1 MLKLTLCLIAAFAT
15 AVVMLQLRQQ
25 RLNLNFQ
32 VGRLHNQI
40 EARQAR
46 LWNQQLQIASYTAP
60 NAIAKVIGEHKLDL
74 TSRAPIP
81 AGHADWMGAG
91 ADLAV
96 DDNTPPPSAGAP
108 VTPE

>member
-1 MLKLTLCLIAAFAT
+1 MLKLTLCLLAAFTT

-40 EARQAR
+40 EGRQAR

-74 TSRAPIP
+74 TPRAPVP
-81 AGHADWMGAG
+81 ANHADWMDGPGDDATQQSGA
-91 ADLAV
+91 A
-96 DDNTPPPSAGAP
+96 
-108 VTPE
+108 E